1 MTLHSKEYDQ
11 DWCAHDQGSSG
22 KHRPAAADLSCLQR
36 VKASGQGVLIGARHK
51 RDGKEILIPNIDE
64 DHHSRDQNTRLGK
77 RENDPG
83 DQLKIARTIDGRS
96 LLNFDGNGVKI
107 AFHVPKTEYRHGPSV
122 DKYQP
127 DTAVHKAHGTQQL
140 VDGKHGK
147 HRREGVQKEQ
157 NLKDRAPSGKTLP
170 GENIGSGYRCAQ
182 RDQHG
187 ADRQDH
193 AVSEPEHDRLLSEHG
208 FVIVQRELFGD
219 KAEVR
224 TQQAVFRVQRNRQC
238 IQDRHQGGKT
248 KKDKE
253 NMKHTMHYK
262 MTKLLFLVQRHPQPS
277 FARRRVSSENA
288 MSTMKIMMDTAEL

>member
-1 MTLHSKEYDQ
+1 MTLHRKEYDQ
-11 DWCAHDQGSSG
+11 NRCAHHQGGGSE
-22 KHRPAAADLSCLQR
+22 HRPAAADFGRLQR
-36 VKASGQGVLIGARHK
+36 VKAGSKGVFIGACHK
-51 RDGKEILIPNIDE
+51 CDRKEILIPNIDE
-64 DHHSRDQNTRLGK
+64 NHHSRDQNTRFGK

-83 DQLKIARTIDGRS
+83 DQLKIARTVDGS
-96 LLNFDGNGVKI
+96 GFFNFDGDGIKI
-107 AFHVPKTEYRHGPSV
+107 AFHVPKAEYRHGPSV

-127 DTAVHKAHGTQQL
+127 DAAVHKAHGAQQL

-147 HRREGVQKEQ
+147 HRWEGVQKQ
-157 NLKDRAPSGKTLP
+157 QYLKNRAPPGKTLP
-170 GENIGSGYRCAQ
+170 RENIGSGYRRAQ
-182 RDQHG
+182 RDQHS

-193 AVSEPEHDRLLSEHG
+193 AVFEPEHDRLLCEHG
-208 FVIVQRELFGD
+208 LVVVQRELFGN
-219 KAEVR
+219 KAKVR
-224 TQQAVFRVQRNRQC
+224 TQQAVLRVQRNRQRV
-238 IQDRHQGGKT
+238 QDRHQGGKT